1 MRVSRALAAGV
12 MVIAIT
18 AGAAS
23 RVAWADPVAVELAPD
38 GVPAWQAAT
47 VARALAPE
55 LANDRFHAIA
65 IRGALAPDRL
75 TWDIVVGGAIVKH
88 GETAL
93 HYTDVKHLAGTLK
106 GEIGRVLQPGERQ
119 VAELPARVGAADP
132 VALAALGLVAV
143 FLLVPFVRGP
153 RRGRAFRRVMTT
165 IAVIGAIAVALIALG
180 NYEWSWAIFAGG
192 GLAWGGFAAAL
203 LPELFPALPG
213 LDRVEHGDL
222 VDVLGR
228 WAALAVQR
236 IVAVA
241 AIYAPFIAVA
251 VVACVVLDVPR
262 GVTVAVIVP
271 AWGLCVRLWLQSW
284 VEVHAG
290 TLDARLVEGT
300 ATADNPW
307 HAAVRGYYLGYLR
320 RVGAIADDRTIDGI
334 VFLPGSGPEVV
345 TYGGGTTHARIVIP
359 RAMLEVAL
367 APYGRPHDYAAPRI
381 STLHWTL
388 WNAGLVVPTEMGAVS
403 ATAEQRQPRSVA
415 VEGDVDVTPFGEPAT
430 FAGYVEPSSLD
441 ERPPYRPHEDPLWLD
456 YDAGEEYDGTD
467 AGDKDFL
474 FGVLVH
480 EIGRI
485 RRHEDRVAT
494 LVRALGPRGR
504 RLEHVLVRRTGAVG
518 DAHVALNHA
527 RHHFIQYLAWQL
539 WRRDDLATARA
550 YAPELERETRVITK
564 LASDVGPAPDSD
576 GWGKDVAGAPDLR
589 ARILRLAHAAT
600 PSKRATRVRRFAAL
614 AVALAAAGGV
624 AIAVARAIDFHAT
637 YQARMAPKTEKADG
651 KGP

>member
-18 AGAAS
+18 GGG
-23 RVAWADPVAVELAPD
+23 VCAWADPVAVELAPD

-65 IRGALAPDRL
+65 IRGRLAADRL
-75 TWDIVVGGAIVKH
+75 TWDLVVGGAIVKH

-93 HYTDVKHLAGTLK
+93 HGTDVRHLAGTLE

-119 VAELPARVGAADP
+119 VAELPARVGSADP
-132 VALAALGLVAV
+132 IALGGLAVVAV

-153 RRGRAFRRVMTT
+153 RKGRAFRRV
-165 IAVIGAIAVALIALG
+165 IAAIGALAAVAIALVALG
-180 NYEWSWAIFAGG
+180 DYEWSWAIFAGG
-192 GLAWGGFAAAL
+192 GLAWGGFGAAV

-213 LDRVEHGDL
+213 LDRVEHADL
-222 VDVLGR
+222 LGVLAR

-236 IVAVA
+236 IAAVI
-241 AIYAPFIAVA
+241 AIYAPFMAVA

-271 AWGLCVRLWLQSW
+271 VWGLCVRLWLQSW
-284 VEVHAG
+284 VEVRAG
-290 TLDARLVEGT
+290 KLDAAMVEGP

-307 HAAVRGYYLGYLR
+307 NAAVRGYYLGYLR
-320 RVGAIADDRTIDGI
+320 RAAAAADDRILDGI
-334 VFLPGSGPEVV
+334 VFLPGTGPEVV

-388 WNAGLVVPTEMGAVS
+388 WNAGLIMPSELGAVW
-403 ATAEQRQPRSVA
+403 ATAEQRQPRSLA
-415 VEGDVDVTPFGEPAT
+415 VEGDVDTSPFGEPAT
-430 FAGYVEPSSLD
+430 FAGFVEPGGLD

-456 YDAGEEYDGTD
+456 YDSGEEFDGTD

-518 DAHVALNHA
+518 DAHVALNYA

-550 YAPELERETRVITK
+550 YAPELERQTRVIAK
-564 LASDVGPAPDSD
+564 LAADVGPAVDSD

-589 ARILRLAHAAT
+589 ARILRLAHMAT
-600 PSKRATRVRRFAAL
+600 PSKRARRIKRFAFA

-624 AIAVARAIDFHAT
+624 AIAVVRAIDYHAT
-637 YQARMAPKTEKADG
+637 YQARVAPTEKADG